1 MGWRVL
7 WNGQFPGGQF
17 PRAITSNRTSFLL
30 GIMGPSTSIDCD
42 QSSAGMALMLG
53 GAAVTPANERRSS
66 SGGDSEAAIC
76 GGVFLQMTPF
86 MWPRFNAYMNPNG
99 RCFSFDQC
107 ANGYVRGECCASA
120 ALKPYAEKVGNQL
133 SVIEGPVVGTMVGWR
148 MTNNGRSAGLHAP
161 SGPAEQEAV
170 ADAIRHAGI
179 SPLDLDAMECH
190 AAGSLLSDGV
200 EVVSAATVCR
210 GGEGGDREMLILGGV
225 KTNVGA
231 QQEACGITS
240 FLKVLYNISLANN
253 APTIHLKQL
262 NPHIELGE
270 AAVCFN
276 SEALAYRDSRAF
288 HGMSTRGMGGTNI
301 NLICWF
307 SADGTRVPIVKPKML
322 RASFSFWPGG
332 GGILESEFK
341 SSELH
346 VRMAIGFMTFTVPR
360 RKPVQ

>member
-1 MGWRVL
+1 MHALMGKYIAVFTGCTNPE
-7 WNGQFPGGQF
+7 WNYIDKEAGACSGTGSSQ
-17 PRAITSNRTSFLL
+17 AITSNRTSFLL

-210 GGEGGDREMLILGGV
+210 GGEGGDQEMLILGGV
-225 KTNVGA
+225 KTNAG
-231 QQEACGITS
+231 
-240 FLKVLYNISLANN
+240 
-253 APTIHLKQL
+253 
-262 NPHIELGE
+262 
-270 AAVCFN
+270 
-276 SEALAYRDSRAF
+276 R
-288 HGMSTRGMGGTNI
+288 
-301 NLICWF
+301 
-307 SADGTRVPIVKPKML
+307 
-322 RASFSFWPGG
+322 
-332 GGILESEFK
+332 
-341 SSELH
+341 
-346 VRMAIGFMTFTVPR
+346 
-360 RKPVQ
+360 